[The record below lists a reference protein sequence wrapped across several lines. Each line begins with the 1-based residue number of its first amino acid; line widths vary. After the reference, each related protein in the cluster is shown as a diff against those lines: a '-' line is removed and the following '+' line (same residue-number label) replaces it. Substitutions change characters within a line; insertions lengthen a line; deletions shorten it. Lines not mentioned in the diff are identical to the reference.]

1 MTITNTI
8 HDTISGSWLLPL
20 DNSCIGLRCTQTIIW
35 AALQMGSRVASK
47 EKAWEPQLS
56 KIKSSQPIAQGW
68 NSSHQT
74 SLLTSQCHTTCRLEE
89 VALQGEQEVAWM
101 DHHGGNHTQNQVRE
115 NSPWAGCNQT
125 RHGGNHTLLVAC
137 CSLGLGSLHP
147 LAGKK
152 KKNRKSDQHWLSK
165 NSGLET
171 FLSCNIL
178 QVSSIYRGLSLI
190 VQRVGNAIHLRNLYP
205 VDNAVHSTNIT

>member
-147 LAGKK
+147 LAGKRK
-152 KKNRKSDQHWLSK
+152 KKQKEWSALVIKKLWARNF
-165 NSGLET
+165 LE
-171 FLSCNIL
+171 L
-178 QVSSIYRGLSLI
+178 
-190 VQRVGNAIHLRNLYP
+190 
-205 VDNAVHSTNIT
+205 

>member
-1 MTITNTI
+1 
-8 HDTISGSWLLPL
+8 
-20 DNSCIGLRCTQTIIW
+20 
-35 AALQMGSRVASK
+35 
-47 EKAWEPQLS
+47 
-56 KIKSSQPIAQGW
+56 
-68 NSSHQT
+68 
-74 SLLTSQCHTTCRLEE
+74 
-89 VALQGEQEVAWM
+89 M
-101 DHHGGNHTQNQVRE
+101 DHHGGNRNQNQVRE

-137 CSLGLGSLHP
+137 YSLGLGSLHP

-178 QVSSIYRGLSLI
+178 QVSSIYRGLSLV

-205 VDNAVHSTNIT
+205 VDNAVRSTNIT